1 MPIEYRH
8 HTEEETLAFLRV
20 VARGFGDHPSTDEK
34 IIDGWKRALDRDRD
48 IAAFDGSEIV
58 GTATSFPTLTTV
70 PGGGELLAAAVTEV
84 TVAATHRRQGILTNM
99 MRKLLE
105 EARDRGEPMATLWA
119 SESIIYGR
127 FGYGIAGQQ
136 YRAQIDSSHVEFAH
150 GPDIP
155 GSVSHVDA
163 ERVHEAGPGIWER
176 TRRVRNGMPGRPAV
190 RWDNALTSELT
201 EKDLEKRHF
210 FAMYENEGRPE
221 GYVKFRTSST
231 GAADDFKNLDVG
243 QLVAETDAAHA
254 ALWRFILSVDLIR
267 TVKDRKMALDDPLWW
282 MLADP
287 RQLQRT
293 PYDAIWLRLL
303 DVPRALEARRYQAA
317 GRVVMQV
324 TEGFLPWA
332 GGTFYV
338 EGGPDGAQAGVTNE
352 KADLVMP
359 AATLATAYLGGTRFS
374 ELARARRVEE
384 NTAGGFALADAMFGS
399 ERAPWCPLDY

>member
-1 MPIEYRH
+1 
-8 HTEEETLAFLRV
+8 
-20 VARGFGDHPSTDEK
+20 
-34 IIDGWKRALDRDRD
+34 
-48 IAAFDGSEIV
+48 
-58 GTATSFPTLTTV
+58 
-70 PGGGELLAAAVTEV
+70 
-84 TVAATHRRQGILTNM
+84 
-99 MRKLLE
+99 
-105 EARDRGEPMATLWA
+105 MA
-119 SESIIYGR
+119 
-127 FGYGIAGQQ
+127 
-136 YRAQIDSSHVEFAH
+136 
-150 GPDIP
+150 
-155 GSVSHVDA
+155 
-163 ERVHEAGPGIWER
+163 
-176 TRRVRNGMPGRPAV
+176 
-190 RWDNALTSELT
+190 
-201 EKDLEKRHF
+201 
-210 FAMYENEGRPE
+210 
-221 GYVKFRTSST
+221 
-231 GAADDFKNLDVG
+231 